1 MPETFIIYRMKFK
14 DAGWTD
20 NWWKDYESLNAK
32 EKEIANEVIHSNKF
46 DNIDKYKKMPN
57 VYKVLKYYTITKDF
71 DPKILKQSKFKEEI
85 LI

>member
-1 MPETFIIYRMKFK
+1 
-14 DAGWTD
+14 
-20 NWWKDYESLNAK
+20 
-32 EKEIANEVIHSNKF
+32 
-46 DNIDKYKKMPN
+46 MPN